1 MRMHFSY
8 NMSYC
13 YPKKNE
19 QERVKT
25 FTRILNFLCY
35 NRNVQWFY
43 VHNFSQK
50 VPLFVKAGSHLNES
64 ASFPR
69 SRIRARMGQSGS
81 FQHIKMLQLSLIP
94 QFVSRCFKWKVK
106 IQNLRCRFQQILDLR
121 MFSNISR
128 YDIVKHRKILPSFV
142 DFESQ
147 DSGLRWAP
155 GLNPLVDCP
164 PISCGGFSA
173 KVMHS
178 LTTWILRNKNPHRK
192 HTVEEHIL
200 RIWDSWIVGFDWND
214 ILGASIVLEYPQV
227 YPLSENNNNYLF
239 FPTSLGLRM

>member
-1 MRMHFSY
+1 
-8 NMSYC
+8 
-13 YPKKNE
+13 
-19 QERVKT
+19 
-25 FTRILNFLCY
+25 
-35 NRNVQWFY
+35 
-43 VHNFSQK
+43 
-50 VPLFVKAGSHLNES
+50 
-64 ASFPR
+64 
-69 SRIRARMGQSGS
+69 
-81 FQHIKMLQLSLIP
+81 MLQLSYDTPI
-94 QFVSRCFKWKVK
+94 CFKMFQVESKDS
-106 IQNLRCRFQQILDLR
+106 NLRSRLRQILDLR

-227 YPLSENNNNYLF
+227 YPLSENNNICF
-239 FPTSLGLRM
+239 FPPRWV